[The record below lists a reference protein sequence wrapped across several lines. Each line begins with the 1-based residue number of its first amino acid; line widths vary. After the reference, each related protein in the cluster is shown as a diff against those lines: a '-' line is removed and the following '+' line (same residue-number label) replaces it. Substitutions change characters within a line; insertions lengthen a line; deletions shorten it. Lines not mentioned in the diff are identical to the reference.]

1 MKFVQQVIAS
11 MNFLNQSFEK
21 FWRFCLVEPNGKMIE
36 NYPVNGSAVQVLKD
50 FRFEVAGAI
59 IHDNG

>member
-1 MKFVQQVIAS
+1 